1 MSSPIIPWSKR
12 RHPIDTE
19 TWNITRKLVHSILR
33 ICLKAAKPLLSLLLV
48 ISAVF
53 LISSQ
58 YDALHQLDN
67 QEDDALAE
75 IAGMMAPM
83 VNEYGI
89 DESRYTST
97 SDQIRSGETFSGIL
111 ERFGVGSTRLDQVVQ
126 ASKDVIDI
134 RRIAAGRNIT
144 AYQTLDSLSRVDFL
158 VYEPNALEYVVF
170 DFTDGVN
177 ISKHDRQVT
186 LRTRRVSGSIEGSLY
201 GSLGKLD
208 LTASFGEKLTDL
220 FAHKIDFYRINKGDN
235 FKVIFEEKYVGDTFV
250 GYGNIKAAVFYHGN
264 NEPYYAFA
272 FNQDG
277 KIEYYDQE
285 AKSLKSA
292 FLKAPLKF
300 TRISSPFSNR
310 RFHPVLKSYR
320 AHLGTDYAA
329 PTGTPIF
336 AIADGVVENAGYTSG
351 NGNYVKLRHNRTY
364 DSGYLHMSKIAP
376 GMRPGTKV
384 SKGQV
389 IGYVG
394 STGLATGPH
403 LCFRFWKNGQQ
414 VDFLKEKLPSA
425 DAIDAR
431 YLREF
436 AVVRDM
442 WKSMIDNMQEIEVQ
456 TGSESVVV
464 ASL

>member
-1 MSSPIIPWSKR
+1 VP
-12 RHPIDTE
+12 T
-19 TWNITRKLVHSILR
+19 ILR
-33 ICLKAAKPLLSLLLV
+33 ICLKAAKPLVSLLLV

-58 YDALHQLDN
+58 YNALHNLDS
-67 QEDDALAE
+67 QDEDLAM
-75 IAGMMAPM
+75 AAMMAPLI
-83 VNEYGI
+83 NEYGI
-89 DESRYTST
+89 DENRYTSI
-97 SDQIRSGETFSGIL
+97 SDEIRSGETFSGIL
-111 ERFGVGSTRLDQVVQ
+111 DRYGVGTSNLDKIVQ

-134 RRIAAGRNIT
+134 RRIAAGRNLT
-144 AYQTLDSLSRVDFL
+144 AFQTLDSLGRVDYL
-158 VYEPNALEYVVF
+158 VYEPNAFEYVIF
-170 DFTDGVN
+170 DFTKGVN
-177 ISKHDRQVT
+177 ITKHDRQVT
-186 LRTRRVSGSIEGSLY
+186 LRTRRISGSIQGSLY
-201 GSLGKLD
+201 GTLNKLNIS
-208 LTASFGEKLTDL
+208 ASFGERLTDL
-220 FAHKIDFYRINKGDN
+220 FAHKIDFYRIKKGDN

-250 GYGNIKAAVFYHGN
+250 GYGNIKAAVFYHGD

-300 TRISSPFSNR
+300 TRISSPFSNK

-329 PTGTPIF
+329 PTGTPIY
-336 AIADGVVENAGYTSG
+336 AIADGVIENAGYTSG
-351 NGNYVKLRHNRTY
+351 NGNYVKLRHNKTY

-376 GMRPGTKV
+376 GMRPGVKV
-384 SKGQV
+384 NKGQV

-403 LCFRFWKNGQQ
+403 LCFRFWKNGSQI
-414 VDFLKEKLPSA
+414 DFLKEQLPSA
-425 DAIDAR
+425 DAIDSR

-436 AVVRDM
+436 TIIRDM
-442 WKSMIDNMQEIEVQ
+442 WKSMIDNMPELDLETQN
-456 TGSESVVV
+456 SAESVVV
-464 ASL
+464 ATI

>member
-1 MSSPIIPWSKR
+1 
-12 RHPIDTE
+12 
-19 TWNITRKLVHSILR
+19 VQSILR
-33 ICLKAAKPLLSLLLV
+33 ICLKAAKPLVSLLLV

-58 YDALHQLDN
+58 YDALHDIDN
-67 QEDDALAE
+67 QGDDTLANMT
-75 IAGMMAPM
+75 AMMAPL

-89 DESRYTST
+89 DENSYTSI
-97 SDQIRSGETFSGIL
+97 SDQIRAGETFSGIL
-111 ERFGVGSTRLDQVVQ
+111 ERYGVGTSNLDKILQ

-134 RRIAAGRNIT
+134 RRIAAGRNLT
-144 AYQTLDSLSRVDFL
+144 AYQTLDSLGRVDYL
-158 VYEPNALEYVVF
+158 IYEPNALEYVVF
-170 DFTDGVN
+170 DFTKGVN

-186 LRTRRVSGSIEGSLY
+186 LRTRRISGSIEGSLY
-201 GSLGKLD
+201 GTLNRLNIS
-208 LTASFGEKLTDL
+208 ASFGEKLTDL
-220 FAHKIDFYRINKGDN
+220 FAHKIDFYRIRKGDN
-235 FKVIFEEKYVGDTFV
+235 FKVIFEEKFVGDTFV
-250 GYGNIKAAVFYHGN
+250 GYGNIKAAVFYHGD
-264 NEPYYAFA
+264 NEPFYAFA

-277 KIEYYDQE
+277 KVEYYDQE

-336 AIADGVVENAGYTSG
+336 AIADGIIENAGYTSG

-364 DSGYLHMSKIAP
+364 DSGYLHMSRIAP
-376 GMRPGTKV
+376 GMRPGVKV

-403 LCFRFWKNGQQ
+403 LCFRFWKNGTQ
-414 VDFLKEKLPSA
+414 VDFLKEALPSA
-425 DAIDAR
+425 DAIDSR

-436 AVVRDM
+436 TIIRDM
-442 WKSMIDNMQEIEVQ
+442 WRSMIDNMPEIDI
-456 TGSESVVV
+456 ESQNSTPSLVV
-464 ASL
+464 ATI

>member
-1 MSSPIIPWSKR
+1 LWANWARLTDI
-12 RHPIDTE
+12 E
-19 TWNITRKLVHSILR
+19 TWNITRKLVQSILR
-33 ICLKAAKPLLSLLLV
+33 ICLKAAKPLVSLLLV
-48 ISAVF
+48 IGAVF

-58 YDALHQLDN
+58 YDALHEFDN
-67 QEDDALAE
+67 QGDEALADM
-75 IAGMMAPM
+75 AAVMAPL

-97 SDQIRSGETFSGIL
+97 SDQIRTGETFSGIL
-111 ERFGVGSTRLDQVVQ
+111 ERYGVGTSNLDQIVQ

-134 RRIAAGRNIT
+134 RRIAAGREIT
-144 AYQTLDSLSRVDFL
+144 AYQTLDSLGRVDYL

-170 DFTDGVN
+170 DFTKGVN
-177 ISKHDRQVT
+177 ISRHDRQVT
-186 LRTRRVSGSIEGSLY
+186 LRTKRIAGAIEGSLY
-201 GSLGKLD
+201 GTLNKLD
-208 LTASFGEKLTDL
+208 LSASFGEKLTDL
-220 FAHKIDFYRINKGDN
+220 FAHKIDFYRIRKGDN

-250 GYGNIKAAVFYHGN
+250 GYGNIKAAVFYHGD
-264 NEPYYAFA
+264 NEPFYAFA

-277 KIEYYDQE
+277 KMEYYDQE

-329 PTGTPIF
+329 PTGTPIY
-336 AIADGVVENAGYTSG
+336 AIADGIVENSGYTSG
-351 NGNYVKLRHNRTY
+351 NGNYVKIRHNRTY
-364 DSGYLHMSKIAP
+364 DSGYLHMSRIAS
-376 GMRPGTKV
+376 GMRPGAKV

-403 LCFRFWKNGQQ
+403 LCFRFWKNGTQI
-414 VDFLKEKLPSA
+414 DFLKEQLPSA

-436 AVVRDM
+436 TIIRDM
-442 WKSMIDNMQEIEVQ
+442 WKSMIDNMKDTDLNSQ
-456 TGSESVVV
+456 SDESVVV
-464 ASL
+464 ATI

>member
-1 MSSPIIPWSKR
+1 MQ
-12 RHPIDTE
+12 
-19 TWNITRKLVHSILR
+19 SILR
-33 ICLKAAKPLLSLLLV
+33 ICLKAAKPLVSLLLV

-58 YDALHQLDN
+58 YDALHSYDAKG
-67 QEDDALAE
+67 EDVLADM
-75 IAGMMAPM
+75 AAMMAPM

-89 DESRYTST
+89 DENRYTST

-111 ERFGVGSTRLDQVVQ
+111 ERYGVGTANLDQIVE
-126 ASKDVIDI
+126 ASKGVIDI
-134 RRIAAGRNIT
+134 RRIVAGRSIT
-144 AYQTLDSLSRVDFL
+144 AYQTLDSLGRVDYL
-158 VYEPNALEYVVF
+158 VYEPSALEYVVF
-170 DFTDGVN
+170 DFTDGVD
-177 ISKHDRQVT
+177 ITKHDRQVT
-186 LRTRRVSGSIEGSLY
+186 LRTRRIGGEIEGSLY
-201 GSLGKLD
+201 GTLNKLD
-208 LTASFGEKLTDL
+208 LSASFGEKLTDL
-220 FAHKIDFYRINKGDN
+220 FAHKIDFYRIRKGDN

-250 GYGNIKAAVFYHGN
+250 GYGNIKAAVFYHGD

-329 PTGTPIF
+329 PTGTPIY
-336 AIADGVVENAGYTSG
+336 AIADGIVENAGYTSG

-403 LCFRFWKNGQQ
+403 LCFRFWKNGSQ
-414 VDFLKEKLPSA
+414 VDFLKEQLPSA
-425 DAIDAR
+425 DAIDAK

-436 AVVRDM
+436 TIIRDM
-442 WKSMIDNMQEIEVQ
+442 WKSMIDNMPEIDIESQ
-456 TGSESVVV
+456 NSTESVVV
-464 ASL
+464 ATI